1 MIYFCIPAL
10 NEERTVGVVLW
21 KLRQVMTELQ
31 RDFQIIVVDD
41 ASTDATQEVLSPYTR
56 VLPLTLIRNQ
66 KQLGYAASL
75 EIAIRE
81 AVRRSPYPKRDA
93 LVTLQ
98 ADFTEDPD
106 CAGALVKRIEA
117 GADLVTATPTFDES
131 VPPAVRRARKF
142 FRWLVK
148 GREWSEQGDPFCG
161 LRAYRV
167 MTVKRALEARGT
179 ARLLTWEGI
188 AANAELLA
196 QTMPHSRRN
205 DIIETPLHYKRLQR
219 ASRFKFFPMLSQV
232 MGIRSGKTG
241 KAGPVELPESTI
253 VVPAALAVELATGHQ
268 RHEQRKRHESGSRT
282 RGRNGAGT
290 TRTPRRDEGN
300 RTREAETTKRQP
312 RRAETPKREEAPRER
327 GPRPP
332 RPPRPPRAPRTPQ
345 VAAAEEQ
352 TEMPLQSSGLEE
364 TNAAAVEGPQREK
377 RRRRPRRR
385 GRKPRAAQQNGE
397 AVSVEAT
404 ENVAEPASEMA
415 VAGEGIEAGSAPR
428 KKSRRGRR
436 GGRGRRRGPRPNADG
451 QMSDN
456 NNNNNGDTAPE
467 NTAGEL

>member
-1 MIYFCIPAL
+1 LIYFCIPAL

-93 LVTLQ
+93 LVTMQ

-117 GADLVTATPTFDES
+117 GADLVSATPTFDES
-131 VPPAVRRARKF
+131 VPPALRRARKF

-148 GREWSEQGDPFCG
+148 GREWSDQGDPFCG

-167 MTVKRALEARGT
+167 MTVKRAIEARGT
-179 ARLLTWEGI
+179 ARLLTWEGV

-196 QTMPHSRRN
+196 QAMPHSRRN
-205 DIIETPLHYKRLQR
+205 DVIETPVHYKRLQR
-219 ASRFKFFPMLSQV
+219 TSRFKFFPMVSQV
-232 MGIRSGKTG
+232 MGIRSGKAG

-253 VVPAALAVELATGHQ
+253 VVPAALAVELATGHH
-268 RHEQRKRHESGSRT
+268 RHERHKRQESGSHSRT
-282 RGRNGAGT
+282 RNGGGSS
-290 TRTPRRDEGN
+290 TRSPRREEGN
-300 RTREAETTKRQP
+300 PRKRDAESSKRPP
-312 RRAETPKREEAPRER
+312 RRTETQKREEAPRER

-332 RPPRPPRAPRTPQ
+332 RPPRAPRAPQ
-345 VAAAEEQ
+345 VAVEEQ
-352 TEMPLQSSGLEE
+352 TEMPLQASV
-364 TNAAAVEGPQREK
+364 VEGTDPAAGAPEREK

-385 GRKPRAAQQNGE
+385 GRKPRTQQNGE
-397 AVSVEAT
+397 TVSVEASEGVT
-404 ENVAEPASEMA
+404 EPAVEMA
-415 VAGEGIEAGSAPR
+415 AAGEETEAGSAPR

-436 GGRGRRRGPRPNADG
+436 GGRGRRRGPRPNAEG
-451 QMSDN
+451 QTN
-456 NNNNNGDTAPE
+456 ENNGESAPE
-467 NTAGEL
+467 STIGEL

>member
-1 MIYFCIPAL
+1 LIYFCIPAL

-41 ASTDATQEVLSPYTR
+41 ASTDATQEVLGPYTR

-117 GADLVTATPTFDES
+117 GADLVSATPAFDEN
-131 VPPAVRRARKF
+131 VPPAMRRARKL

-161 LRAYRV
+161 LRAFRV
-167 MTVKRALEARGT
+167 MTIKRAIEARGT
-179 ARLLTWEGI
+179 ARLLTWEGL

-219 ASRFKFFPMLSQV
+219 ASRFKFLPMLKQV
-232 MGIRSGKTG
+232 MGIRSGKPG

-253 VVPAALAVELATGHQ
+253 VVPAALAVELATGHH
-268 RHEQRKRHESGSRT
+268 RNEQRKRHESGPRT
-282 RGRNGAGT
+282 RTRSGGGT
-290 TRTPRRDEGN
+290 SRGPRRDEGN
-300 RTREAETTKRQP
+300 ARRPDGENQKRQP
-312 RRAETPKREEAPRER
+312 RRNAEAPKREEAPRER

-332 RPPRPPRAPRTPQ
+332 RPPRAPRTPPL
-345 VAAAEEQ
+345 AAVEEQ
-352 TEMPLQSSGLEE
+352 TEMPLQASGIEE
-364 TNAAAVEGPQREK
+364 MNAAAGAPAPEREK

-385 GRKPRAAQQNGE
+385 GRKPRTQQNGE
-397 AVSVEAT
+397 TASVEASENAT
-404 ENVAEPASEMA
+404 EPAVEMATAGDVAE
-415 VAGEGIEAGSAPR
+415 GESAPR

-436 GGRGRRRGPRPNADG
+436 GGRGRRRGPRTNAEG
-451 QMSDN
+451 QINDN
-456 NNNNNGDTAPE
+456 NGESAPE
-467 NTAGEL
+467 QTAGEL

>member
-1 MIYFCIPAL
+1 LIYFCIPAL

-93 LVTLQ
+93 LITVQ

-106 CAGALVKRIEA
+106 EVPALVKRIEA
-117 GADLVTATPTFDES
+117 GADLVTATPTLDDS
-131 VPPAVRRARKF
+131 TPRNVSRARKF

-148 GREWSEQGDPFCG
+148 GREWAMPELGDPFCG

-167 MTVKRALEARGT
+167 MTVKRAMEARGT
-179 ARLLTWEGI
+179 SRLLTWEGW

-196 QTMPHSRRN
+196 QSIPHSRRN
-205 DIIETPLHYKRLQR
+205 DTIETTVHYKRLQR
-219 ASRFKFFPMLSQV
+219 ESRFKFFAALSQV
-232 MGIRSGKTG
+232 MGMRGGKPG
-241 KAGPVELPESTI
+241 RAAPVELPEATI
-253 VVPAALAVELATGHQ
+253 VVPGALAVELATGHQ
-268 RHEQRKRHESGSRT
+268 RHEQKRRHDTRPARTRSGNGRGPRRDDRET
-282 RGRNGAGT
+282 RGRVDNE
-290 TRTPRRDEGN
+290 RRPRDR
-300 RTREAETTKRQP
+300 K
-312 RRAETPKREEAPRER
+312 KER
-327 GPRPP
+327 GP
-332 RPPRPPRAPRTPQ
+332 RPPRPPRAPRTE
-345 VAAAEEQ
+345 AEAQ
-352 TEMPLQSSGLEE
+352 TELPAPPSLVEE
-364 TNAAAVEGPQREK
+364 TTADASATAPAREK

-385 GRKPRAAQQNGE
+385 SRKPRTQQPGDANGAAETSE
-397 AVSVEAT
+397 AIDA
-404 ENVAEPASEMA
+404 AAPEPA
-415 VAGEGIEAGSAPR
+415 AGEEGGSGAPR

-436 GGRGRRRGPRPNADG
+436 GGRGRRRGPRA
-451 QMSDN
+451 
-456 NNNNNGDTAPE
+456 NGDEQFGNNEGSSGASEAPSD
-467 NTAGEL
+467 GV